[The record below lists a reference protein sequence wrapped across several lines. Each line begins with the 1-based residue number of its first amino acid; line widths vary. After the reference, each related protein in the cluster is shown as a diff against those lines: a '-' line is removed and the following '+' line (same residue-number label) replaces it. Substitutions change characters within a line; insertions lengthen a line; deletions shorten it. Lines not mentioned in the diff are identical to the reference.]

1 MSLPIHTQAAP
12 RPQDLAPLAGDLTLR
27 RGRLHEVCGPSRL
40 RLAVQVMARLQGP
53 VIWVRPG
60 WGADR
65 LNAAG
70 LQAFANPARLILA
83 TAAREE
89 GLLWAME
96 EALRSGAAPLVVAEL
111 LAPPGLTPV
120 RRLHLAA
127 EAGGE
132 VARRADGPA
141 PLGLI
146 LTPGQGGAP
155 GVESRW
161 HLAPAPS
168 PALLWALGESWTL
181 TRLRARLA
189 PPARWRLHLAEGGE
203 ALEPLPVDDPSPDDP
218 GPDDPGPDDRGPDDS
233 DPDASGPRQRTTA

>member
-1 MSLPIHTQAAP
+1 MSLPHLALTPP

-27 RGRLHEVCGPSRL
+27 RGRVHEGCGPSRI
-40 RLAVQVMARLQGP
+40 RLAVQVMARGRGP
-53 VIWVRPG
+53 VVWARPA
-60 WGADR
+60 WGSDR

-70 LQAFANPARLILA
+70 LQPLADPARLIFA
-83 TAAREE
+83 TAGREE

-111 LAPPGLTPV
+111 TAPPGLTAV

-127 EAGGE
+127 EAGAAATGG
-132 VARRADGPA
+132 APA

-146 LTPGQGGAP
+146 LTPGQGGAA

-161 HLAPAPS
+161 HLAPLPS
-168 PALLWALGESWTL
+168 PSLLWADADSWML

-189 PPARWRLHLAEGGE
+189 PPARWRLLGG
-203 ALEPLPVDDPSPDDP
+203 AHARVEPMGMD
-218 GPDDPGPDDRGPDDS
+218 GAG
-233 DPDASGPRQRTTA
+233 A